1 MSVTNTFEIR
11 VVRHQIQSCLR
22 AIKNGLK
29 SFVDRL
35 IILEDK
41 LEKLLQKLQS
51 ATIKKEQT
59 LSVEEANPLP
69 VSGQLTRD
77 NINEVLL
84 SAGLYGRFKCKK
96 IFIDYDSVNA
106 ESNVILDHN
115 ENPVFDCGWKEWKSR
130 IQEFLKLVETG
141 EISD

>member
-1 MSVTNTFEIR
+1 MS
-11 VVRHQIQSCLR
+11 L
-22 AIKNGLK
+22 
-29 SFVDRL
+29 
-35 IILEDK
+35 
-41 LEKLLQKLQS
+41 
-51 ATIKKEQT
+51 TIKKEQT
-59 LSVEEANPLP
+59 LSFEGANPLSD
-69 VSGQLTRD
+69 SGQFFKHLIRD
-77 NINEVLL
+77 NINEVI
-84 SAGLYGRFKCKK
+84 SKAGLYGRFKCKK

>member
-59 LSVEEANPLP
+59 LSVE
-69 VSGQLTRD
+69 
-77 NINEVLL
+77 
-84 SAGLYGRFKCKK
+84 
-96 IFIDYDSVNA
+96 
-106 ESNVILDHN
+106 
-115 ENPVFDCGWKEWKSR
+115 
-130 IQEFLKLVETG
+130 
-141 EISD
+141 

>member
-1 MSVTNTFEIR
+1 MS
-11 VVRHQIQSCLR
+11 L
-22 AIKNGLK
+22 
-29 SFVDRL
+29 
-35 IILEDK
+35 
-41 LEKLLQKLQS
+41 
-51 ATIKKEQT
+51 TIKKEQT
-59 LSVEEANPLP
+59 LSFEGANPLSE
-69 VSGQLTRD
+69 SGQLTRD

-115 ENPVFDCGWKEWKSR
+115 ENPVFDCGWKEWKGR

>member
-69 VSGQLTRD
+69 VSGQL
-77 NINEVLL
+77 
-84 SAGLYGRFKCKK
+84 
-96 IFIDYDSVNA
+96 
-106 ESNVILDHN
+106 
-115 ENPVFDCGWKEWKSR
+115 
-130 IQEFLKLVETG
+130 
-141 EISD
+141 

>member
-69 VSGQLTRD
+69 ESGQLTRD
-77 NINEVLL
+77 N
-84 SAGLYGRFKCKK
+84 
-96 IFIDYDSVNA
+96 
-106 ESNVILDHN
+106 
-115 ENPVFDCGWKEWKSR
+115 
-130 IQEFLKLVETG
+130 
-141 EISD
+141 